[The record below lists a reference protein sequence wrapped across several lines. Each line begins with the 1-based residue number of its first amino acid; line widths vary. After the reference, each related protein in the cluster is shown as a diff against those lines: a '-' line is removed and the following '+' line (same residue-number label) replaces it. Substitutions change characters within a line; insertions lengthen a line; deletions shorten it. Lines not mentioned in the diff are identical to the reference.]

1 MRRGSRF
8 DAPREADG
16 RHGPRPS
23 DLHGDHETASTAST
37 ASTTST
43 ARPTGLPVD
52 APAVTEV
59 GFASFAGRHGAG
71 VVECIDLAVD
81 SARLAE
87 GLWFVVADFEDP
99 AHGGRARAWRFAHHG
114 RTEADL
120 PADATP
126 SGGEGD
132 WQGPAPDAWRSSLS
146 RDEYQAAVAA
156 VRHAVHEGD
165 VYQANICRVL
175 AAPLPAGDRE
185 PDARALARILAAGN
199 PAPYAGAIHVP
210 AASGIEPVWV
220 VTASPE
226 LFLRLEDGMLSSGP
240 IKGTAAAA
248 EGLREKD
255 RTENVMITD
264 LVRNDLQRVSEPG
277 SVEVTDLLAVEAHPG
292 LVHLVSRVQGCVT
305 AEEGASGGLWGRCS
319 TRRSRPRRC
328 RGHPSRRRCGSS
340 ASSSVD
346 PADRTAGRSAGS
358 TATRARQSS
367 PSGSGRSGGPAT
379 SCVSGPARASRGERP
394 GRGVGRD
401 RAQGR
406 AARRARV
413 GRACGRLRSCRSS
426 CGWMGPSSSRGSAH

>member
-8 DAPREADG
+8 KAPREAG
-16 RHGPRPS
+16 ERHAPRPS
-23 DLHGDHETASTAST
+23 DLHGDHETARTARTASA
-37 ASTTST
+37 ASAAGP
-43 ARPTGLPVD
+43 ARAARSAGVRVD
-52 APAVTEV
+52 APAATGV
-59 GFASFAGRHGAG
+59 GFASFAGRHGVD

-99 AHGGRARAWRFAHHG
+99 APGGRARAWRFAHHG
-114 RTEADL
+114 RTEAAL

-132 WQGPAPDAWRSSLS
+132 WRGPAPEAWRSSLS

-210 AASGIEPVWV
+210 AVSGVDPVWV

-226 LFLRLEDGMLSSGP
+226 LFLRLEDGVLSSGP
-240 IKGTAAAA
+240 IKGTAATAD
-248 EGLREKD
+248 GLREKD

-292 LVHLVSRVQGCVT
+292 LVHLVSRVQGRVT
-305 AEEGASGGLWGRCS
+305 AAGGAPGGLWGQVLDATFPPAS
-319 TRRSRPRRC
+319 VSGAPK
-328 RGHPSRRRCGSS
+328 SS
-340 ASSSVD
+340 ALRIIRELERGPRGPYCGAIGWIDGDTGEAELAVGIRTFWWTDDELRFGTGAGITWGSD
-346 PADRTAGRSAGS
+346 PAEEWAETELKA
-358 TATRARQSS
+358 ARLVALA
-367 PSGSGRSGGPAT
+367 SGGPA
-379 SCVSGPARASRGERP
+379 A
-394 GRGVGRD
+394 D
-401 RAQGR
+401 
-406 AARRARV
+406 
-413 GRACGRLRSCRSS
+413 
-426 CGWMGPSSSRGSAH
+426 